1 MLKRIRIKN
10 FKSIKDIDLEL
21 GRINIFIGEPNTGKT
36 NILEAFSLLS
46 WSQYRRDYSLKDF
59 VRLKNISNLYYDN
72 ILDEPVE
79 IDVWDNNLQLK
90 MNVLFSNGSFK
101 FDIKENQDPWQTTCK
116 MDYAGRMRDNII
128 FSHNILKAIKLYK
141 FKESEN
147 FPIEEPGYLLPPY
160 GDNLFAV
167 ALGSKKL
174 RDTLTEFIENF
185 KYRLVFKMQEKI
197 FEIQKQIENLI
208 FEFPYNTLSDTVR
221 RLMFYLIAMES
232 NKDSALI
239 FEEPE
244 AYAFPFY
251 TKQLGELI
259 AFNEVNQYFIATHNQ
274 YFLSAICEKAPRE
287 DIAVFL
293 VSVPDY
299 STEVKKLNLEEIEEL
314 LSCDPFLNI
323 GNFLNKEI

>member
-1 MLKRIRIKN
+1 MLKRIKIKN
-10 FKSIKDIDLEL
+10 FKSIKDMNLEL

-36 NILEAFSLLS
+36 NILEALSLLS
-46 WSQYRRDYSLKDF
+46 WSQYRKNYNLKDF
-59 VRLKNISNLYYDN
+59 VRLKNLSNLYYDN
-72 ILDEPVE
+72 ILDEPIE
-79 IDVWDNNLQLK
+79 IDVWDNKLQLK
-90 MNVLFSNGSFK
+90 MEILFSNGSFK
-101 FDIKENQDPWQTTCK
+101 FDIRLDHHTPTTICT
-116 MDYAGRMRDNII
+116 MDYAGNMKENLN
-128 FSHNILKAIKLYK
+128 FSQDILKAIKLYK
-141 FKESEN
+141 FKESES
-147 FPIEEPGYLLPPY
+147 FPIEKPGYLLPPY

-185 KYRLVFKMQEKI
+185 KYRLVFKMQEKT

-244 AYAFPFY
+244 AYSFPFY

-259 AFNEVNQYFIATHNQ
+259 AFNEVNQYFIATHNP
-274 YFLSAICEKAPRE
+274 YLLSAICEKAPKE
-287 DIAVFL
+287 DVAVFL
-293 VSVPDY
+293 ISLEDY
-299 STEVKKLNLEEIEEL
+299 NTEVKKLDLEEINEL
-314 LSCDPFLNI
+314 LSFDPFLNI
-323 GNFLNKEI
+323 KSFIKKED